1 VIHRRGLQKWSGV
14 AMRALGRA
22 EGGETEEEARSGC
35 GKARGSEVG
44 RHKEDEADRVTH
56 LQE

>member
-1 VIHRRGLQKWSGV
+1 
-14 AMRALGRA
+14 MRALGGA
-22 EGGETEEEARSGC
+22 EGGETEEEARLGC

-44 RHKEDEADRVTH
+44 RRKEDEADRVTH